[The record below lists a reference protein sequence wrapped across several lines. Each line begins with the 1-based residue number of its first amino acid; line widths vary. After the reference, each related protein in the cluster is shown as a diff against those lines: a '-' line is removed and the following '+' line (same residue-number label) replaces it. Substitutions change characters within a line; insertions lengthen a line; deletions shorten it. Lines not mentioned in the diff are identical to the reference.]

1 MNATEQ
7 LTANEYQKQS
17 KKIKQ
22 SPTVD
27 EFCLFLR
34 GENIAYEVEYR
45 FDTEK
50 AVKSDRRRFKFD
62 IAIPS
67 LMIAIEFEG
76 INSKKSRHT
85 TPTGYTNDCEK
96 YNLAVK
102 LGWRVLRYTMINEG
116 NFKKDIM
123 SLIKAP

>member
-1 MNATEQ
+1 MNSTEQ
-7 LTANEYQKQS
+7 LTAKEYQEQS
-17 KKIKQ
+17 KKTKQ
-22 SPTVD
+22 SPIID
-27 EFCLFLR
+27 KFCLFLR
-34 GENIAYEVEYR
+34 GENIAFEVEYR

-85 TPTGYTNDCEK
+85 TLTGYTNDCEK

-102 LGWRVLRYTMINEG
+102 LGWRVLRYTMMNDS

-123 SLIKAP
+123 SLI